1 MGNNKIPGSCVECR
15 EYNKQVKYCTD
26 YVSDKKSIVKFCIE
40 CDTRIEE
47 KYKLCILA
55 AGKGTRNT
63 SVDNLHKALLP
74 LENKAV
80 ISHIINS
87 VPSTIEIIIAVG
99 YKSEQVKSYVKNVFP
114 RRDIT
119 FTGKL

>member
-1 MGNNKIPGSCVECR
+1 MEKDKIHCPACD
-15 EYNKQVKYCTD
+15 KQGAYVTD
-26 YVSDKKSIVKFCIE
+26 YVGNKKAMAKFCRN

-63 SVDNLHKALLP
+63 SIDSLHKSLLP

-80 ISHIINS
+80 ISHIIKS
-87 VPSTIEIIIAVG
+87 VPNTVEIVIAVG
-99 YKSEQVKSYVKNVFP
+99 YKSEQVKSYVKHVFP
-114 RRDIT
+114 R
-119 FTGKL
+119 